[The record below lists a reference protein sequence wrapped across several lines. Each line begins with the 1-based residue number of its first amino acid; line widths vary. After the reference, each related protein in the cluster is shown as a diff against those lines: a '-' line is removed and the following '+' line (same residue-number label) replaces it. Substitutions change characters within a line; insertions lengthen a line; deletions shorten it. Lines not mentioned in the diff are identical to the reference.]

1 MKKFFIFSIVAA
13 CLLSFVGCMTVNLT
27 AEGIEK
33 PAAMSSN
40 VNKKFTIVKH
50 FSRDVKGI
58 FLIFDLVTV
67 SDPKINDIIRNE
79 LVAGQGDAVINIKI
93 QGQTTFIDG
102 LVPVAAGVA
111 GSFLSPLGVFAS
123 NLIGLRTY
131 TVEGD
136 VIKYTE

>member
-1 MKKFFIFSIVAA
+1 MKKSLILSIVAA
-13 CLLSFVGCMTVNLT
+13 CLLSLVGCMTVMLT
-27 AEGIEK
+27 AEGVDK
-33 PAAMSSN
+33 PAAMTSN

-50 FSRDVKGI
+50 FSRDIKAI
-58 FLIFDLVTV
+58 FVIFNLVTV
-67 SDPKINDIIRNE
+67 TNPKVNEVIRNE
-79 LVAGQGDAVINIKI
+79 IVAGHGDAVINITIK
-93 QGQTTFIDG
+93 GQTTFIDG

-111 GSFLSPLGVFAS
+111 ASFLSPFGIFAF